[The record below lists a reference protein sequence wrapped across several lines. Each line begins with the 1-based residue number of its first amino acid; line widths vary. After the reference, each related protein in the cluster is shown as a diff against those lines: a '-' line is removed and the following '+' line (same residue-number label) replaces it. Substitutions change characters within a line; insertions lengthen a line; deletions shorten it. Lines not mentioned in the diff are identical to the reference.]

1 MTMRP
6 ERILTAPHTVYYR
19 TLATPSTTVTWPAV
33 TATSFTGWTKLA
45 DDLIDGEG
53 ITISIPREYDEY
65 TPLNTVFPVHA
76 AKTSEML
83 SISVVVSDFHP
94 STQALMLGKA
104 VVTASGVQYVRATD
118 IDTAQTEYSVFVK
131 TRSPLDADKTLM
143 IRVPRVYVETGL
155 EATLSKSRAT
165 NTVTFKALRHTSD
178 EYYEFANEV

>member
-6 ERILTAPHTVYYR
+6 DRILTAPHTVYYK
-19 TLATPSTTVTWPAV
+19 TLATPSTAVTFPAV
-33 TATSFTGWTKLA
+33 TATSFSGWIKLA

-53 ITISIPREYDEY
+53 ITLSIPREYDEY

-83 SISVVVSDFHP
+83 SISVVVSDMHP
-94 STQALMLGKA
+94 DTQALMLGKA
-104 VVTASGVQYVRATD
+104 KVTQSGVQYIRATD
-118 IDTAQTEYSVFVK
+118 IDTAQTEYSVFIR
-131 TRSPLDADKTLM
+131 TRSPLNASKTLM
-143 IRVPRVYVETGL
+143 IRVPRAYVQTGM

-165 NTVTFKALRHTSD
+165 NTVTFKALRHTSE

>member
-6 ERILTAPHTVYYR
+6 DRILTAPHTVYYK
-19 TLATPSTTVTWPAV
+19 TLATPSTAIIWPAV
-33 TATSFTGWTKLA
+33 TATSFTGWIKLA

-53 ITISIPREYDEY
+53 ITLSVPREYDEY

-94 STQALMLGKA
+94 DTQALMLGKSK
-104 VVTASGVQYVRATD
+104 VTQSGVQYIRATD
-118 IDTAQTEYSVFVK
+118 IDTAQTEYSVFIR
-131 TRSPLDADKTLM
+131 TRSPLNASKTLM
-143 IRVPRVYVETGL
+143 IRVPRVYVETGM
-155 EATLSKSRAT
+155 ETTLSKSRAT
-165 NTVTFKALRHTSD
+165 NTVTFKALRHTSE